1 MMNIYLDENKRFFK
15 ANMHCHSTNSD
26 GRATP
31 EKIKEEYMKRGYSIV
46 AYTDHDHIVSC
57 AHLSDGDFLAITGY
71 ELDITDPKIPWD
83 SFTRQVV
90 HTMHMNFY
98 ALDPNND
105 TTLCMSAEADKKGPE
120 EVRATVK
127 YDGRADMRVW
137 SPEGISRVVDYAHEQ
152 GFLVCYN
159 HPVWSLEYEAQYLNY
174 GNIDFVEVFNTG
186 CYRNGF
192 DGYEQIF
199 DVMIK
204 NGKHVAAIAADDNH
218 NAHGFEGT
226 KCDSFGG
233 WIMINADS
241 LDYGEIMQ
249 ALREHRFYAS
259 TGPEIY
265 SITREENRIT
275 VKTSPARRIAKQ
287 TEGRQAAVKFA
298 EEGELLTEVTFKV
311 RPNERFFRITVE
323 DERGMRAYSQ
333 LYPGR
338 DDVTEL

>member
-1 MMNIYLDENKRFFK
+1 MHVYLDESKSFYK
-15 ANMHCHSTNSD
+15 ANMHCHSTGSD

-31 EKIKEEYMKRGYSIV
+31 EQIKEEYMKRGYSVV
-46 AYTDHDHIVSC
+46 AYTDHDHITDC
-57 AHLSDGDFLAITGY
+57 THLTDESFIAITGY
-71 ELDITDPKIPWD
+71 ELDVTDPAIPWD

-98 ALDPNND
+98 AIEPHNL
-105 TTLCMSAEADKKGPE
+105 TTLCMSAEADSKGPE
-120 EVRATVK
+120 EVRAKVK

-137 SPEGISRVVDYAHEQ
+137 SPEGISRIVDYAHER

-174 GNIDFVEVFNTG
+174 GDLDFVEVFNTG

-218 NAHGFEGT
+218 NIHGFEGT
-226 KCDSFGG
+226 RTDSFGG
-233 WIMINADS
+233 WIMINADK
-241 LDYGEIMQ
+241 LDYGEIMK

-265 SITREENRIT
+265 SITREGNLIT

-287 TEGRQAAVKFA
+287 TEGRQVGVKFA
-298 EEGELLTEVTFKV
+298 EEGKTLTEATFKV
-311 RPNERFFRITVE
+311 RENERFFRITVE
-323 DERGMRAYSQ
+323 DDRGMRAYSQ

-338 DDVTEL
+338 DDAGKL